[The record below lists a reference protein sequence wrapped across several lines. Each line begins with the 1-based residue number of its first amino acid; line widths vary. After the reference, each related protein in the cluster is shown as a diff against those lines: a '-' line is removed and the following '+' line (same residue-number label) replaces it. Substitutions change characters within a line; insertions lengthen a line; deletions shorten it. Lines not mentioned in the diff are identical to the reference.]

1 MSKKIVFMG
10 TPEFSVQTLKILSE
24 SQHDI
29 VCVYSQSPKKS
40 LRGLKVNLSPVQLE
54 AKKLNLNVRTPKDL
68 NTEEEYKYFK
78 SLNPY
83 LVIVVAYGKIIPK
96 KYLDLSQKGFLNIHA
111 SLLPK
116 WRGAAPIQ
124 RSIMNNDKETGISIM
139 KIEEK
144 LDAGPFMTQLKIKI
158 LEQTTAGIL
167 SDRLSKLGAEQILK
181 CISLIIEDKAKFVNQ
196 EHGKATYAK
205 KIEKSEAKINWKDS
219 AKNILSKINSLNP
232 SPGAWFAI
240 KGIRYKIRKAS
251 ISNLNGPIGEIINED
266 FIIGCKTN
274 SIKVLEIQKEGRKIL
289 SINDFLIGNKF
300 EKGEKISE

>member
-96 KYLDLSQKGFLNIHA
+96 KYLDLSQKVF
-111 SLLPK
+111 
-116 WRGAAPIQ
+116 
-124 RSIMNNDKETGISIM
+124 
-139 KIEEK
+139 
-144 LDAGPFMTQLKIKI
+144 
-158 LEQTTAGIL
+158 
-167 SDRLSKLGAEQILK
+167 
-181 CISLIIEDKAKFVNQ
+181 
-196 EHGKATYAK
+196 
-205 KIEKSEAKINWKDS
+205 
-219 AKNILSKINSLNP
+219 
-232 SPGAWFAI
+232 
-240 KGIRYKIRKAS
+240 
-251 ISNLNGPIGEIINED
+251 
-266 FIIGCKTN
+266 
-274 SIKVLEIQKEGRKIL
+274 
-289 SINDFLIGNKF
+289 
-300 EKGEKISE
+300 